1 MGDEVADVGEV
12 GELADVVEVAEVAD
26 TQLRM
31 DANAWADAIKRLSS
45 GEECVLRVK
54 GRQVKVRR
62 DGTTFYSITEDDGHA
77 FYNLDIYTLCE
88 RVCELAGLA
97 RG

>member
-1 MGDEVADVGEV
+1 MGEV
-12 GELADVVEVAEVAD
+12 GELADVGDVVD
-26 TQLRM
+26 TQLANNLPTM
-31 DANAWADAIKRLSS
+31 DANAWAYEIKRLSS

-54 GRQVKVRR
+54 GREVKVRR

>member
-1 MGDEVADVGEV
+1 MGEV
-12 GELADVVEVAEVAD
+12 GDVGDVVEVAEVAD
-26 TQLRM
+26 TQLIM

-45 GEECVLRVK
+45 GEECVLRVN
-54 GRQVKVRR
+54 GREVKVRR